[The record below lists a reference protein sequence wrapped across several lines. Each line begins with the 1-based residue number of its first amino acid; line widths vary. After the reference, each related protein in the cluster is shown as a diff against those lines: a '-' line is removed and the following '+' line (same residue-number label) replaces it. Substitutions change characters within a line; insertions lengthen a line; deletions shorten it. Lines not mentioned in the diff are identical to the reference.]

1 MTVSRC
7 IQEGLVGGEDFA
19 VDASLIKAGPTTQ
32 AAFANSRD
40 GRISLPFGRLEIGQL
55 EGRSS

>member
-1 MTVSRC
+1 MSVSRC

-40 GRISLPFGRLEIGQL
+40 GRISLPFGRLEISQL
-55 EGRSS
+55 